1 MDKALAQ
8 ADPTN
13 VSPINFTVTF
23 NEDVADFDSS
33 DLTLAGSAGATTA
46 VVTGGPQVYNVA
58 VSGMASDG
66 DVTLTFTG
74 SASDAATNA
83 NQAPTYGD
91 NTVAYDTSGPTVSVD
106 KALGQADPTN
116 VSPINFTVTF
126 NEDVADFTAP
136 TSRWVVRRVRRRKV
150 VTGGPQV
157 YNVAVSSMTSD
168 GNVTLT
174 FTGTAHDGTGN
185 ANQAP
190 TYGDNTVAYDTTGPT
205 VNVDKAL
212 GQADPT
218 NASPINFTVTFNE
231 DVADF
236 DELRPDAG
244 RHGGCDHDGRD
255 WWAAGLQRGGLGD
268 DLGRQ
273 RHADVHG
280 FGADAATNANQ
291 APSYGDNTVRYDT
304 TGPTVNVD
312 KAFGQADPTN
322 VSPIN
327 FTVDVQRGRGRL
339 RRDRSHDRRARPVRR
354 RRW

>member
-1 MDKALAQ
+1 M
-8 ADPTN
+8 
-13 VSPINFTVTF
+13 
-23 NEDVADFDSS
+23 
-33 DLTLAGSAGATTA
+33 
-46 VVTGGPQVYNVA
+46 
-58 VSGMASDG
+58 
-66 DVTLTFTG
+66 
-74 SASDAATNA
+74 
-83 NQAPTYGD
+83 
-91 NTVAYDTSGPTVSVD
+91 
-106 KALGQADPTN
+106 
-116 VSPINFTVTF
+116 
-126 NEDVADFTAP
+126 
-136 TSRWVVRRVRRRKV
+136 
-150 VTGGPQV
+150 TGGPQV

-236 DELRPDAG
+236 DSSDLTLSGSAG
-244 RHGGCDHDGRD
+244 ATTALVTGGPQVYNVAVSGMTSDGNVTLTFTGS
-255 WWAAGLQRGGLGD
+255 A
-268 DLGRQ
+268 
-273 RHADVHG
+273 H
-280 FGADAATNANQ
+280 DAATNANQ

-304 TGPTVNVD
+304 TGPTVSVAKALGQADPTNVSPINFTVTFNENVADFDATDLTIAGSAGATTAVVTGGPQVYNVAVSGMASDGDVTLTFTGSASDAAGNANQAPTYGDNTVAYDATGPTVSVD

-327 FTVDVQRGRGRL
+327 FTVTFNEDVADFTSFRSDVGWFGGCDGQGRHWWAAGLQRGRF
-339 RRDRSHDRRARPVRR
+339 RDEQ
-354 RRW
+354 